1 MDITVI
7 GRGNVAKGTVQ
18 KENAH
23 WAFLIQHLVHIYRT
37 YLKFLSGWLK
47 VSRAAK
53 LSPFRKQKSLKLRLS
68 IKFAFVLL
76 DSST

>member
-23 WAFLIQHLVHIYRT
+23 WAFLIQHLVEFYNQVRT
-37 YLKFLSGWLK
+37 EFEHEG
-47 VSRAAK
+47 
-53 LSPFRKQKSLKLRLS
+53 
-68 IKFAFVLL
+68 
-76 DSST
+76 

>member
-37 YLKFLSGWLK
+37 YLKFLSG
-47 VSRAAK
+47 
-53 LSPFRKQKSLKLRLS
+53 
-68 IKFAFVLL
+68 
-76 DSST
+76 